1 MKTEKI
7 LLLRESLE
15 SRRQVHLDLIINEKN
30 KKKTHLVADF
40 HFLSL
45 KYHQQISL
53 LISVNKSRT
62 KIHATKKLKPSL
74 FFPLVKCSKNCLS

>member
-30 KKKTHLVADF
+30 KKNSSCCRF
-40 HFLSL
+40 
-45 KYHQQISL
+45 
-53 LISVNKSRT
+53 
-62 KIHATKKLKPSL
+62 SL
-74 FFPLVKCSKNCLS
+74 FVIEISSADLITNFCE

>member
-30 KKKTHLVADF
+30 KKKLI
-40 HFLSL
+40 LL
-45 KYHQQISL
+45 QIF
-53 LISVNKSRT
+53 T
-62 KIHATKKLKPSL
+62 FCH
-74 FFPLVKCSKNCLS
+74 